1 MNKSKNDSPEPSELR
16 GDEISRKAAIDVV
29 VGIPSG
35 AVNIAGQTWREQ
47 ILERLSALTSVP
59 ELPNRPTLRADGI
72 CDKDGPI
79 VDALYTEID
88 RLSSAPTGLTR
99 AKLEQIRLGVMS
111 NSDAFT
117 HHWEGLAFESVS
129 DALKIFIDAI
139 LESSSAP
146 TPETE

>member
-1 MNKSKNDSPEPSELR
+1 MRDNSKDEEKAPTVAISKFQWDHMQKELK
-16 GDEISRKAAIDVV
+16 DAKAEI
-29 VGIPSG
+29 
-35 AVNIAGQTWREQ
+35 
-47 ILERLSALTSVP
+47 ERLSALPSVP
-59 ELPNRPTLRADGI
+59 EPPNRPTLRADGI

>member
-1 MNKSKNDSPEPSELR
+1 VRDNSKDEEKAPTVAISKFQWDHMQKELK
-16 GDEISRKAAIDVV
+16 DAKAEI
-29 VGIPSG
+29 
-35 AVNIAGQTWREQ
+35 
-47 ILERLSALTSVP
+47 ERLSALPSVP

-99 AKLEQIRLGVMS
+99 NMVDDFCYHTTDRMPLRGELIIIPAPWK
-111 NSDAFT
+111 
-117 HHWEGLAFESVS
+117 SVHPQMKFCP
-129 DALKIFIDAI
+129 DCGAI

-146 TPETE
+146 TPETEE